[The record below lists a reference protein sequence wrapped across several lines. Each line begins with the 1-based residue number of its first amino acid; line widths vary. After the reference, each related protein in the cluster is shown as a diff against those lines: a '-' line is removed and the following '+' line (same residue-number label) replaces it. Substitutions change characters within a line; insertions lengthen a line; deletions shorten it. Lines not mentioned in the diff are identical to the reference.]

1 MEQNNSKI
9 FRFNEK
15 TDYIYYLSELITD
28 LIQKKDRL
36 TKYHSEIEFII
47 KNNPNAKFISSELYE
62 SISDKTNRLFQYLFN
77 LIGDESKKAVS
88 YRKFRKILYKQR
100 NQLNITLEQ
109 LTQDEN
115 KILSDFN
122 SLRNWGLHI
131 PESLY
136 LQKRVFFKL
145 SSDFINAN
153 KNIIPIPQ
161 YDNFEIEFLIKM
173 EDEIGEVLECCEKI
187 LNRMKT
193 DYSSLIGQEFKIE
206 YEENLVKPYM
216 FMKAVE
222 KSWNVQT
229 KK

>member
-9 FRFNEK
+9 FKFNEK
-15 TDYIYYLSELITD
+15 ADYIFYLSELIID

-36 TKYHSEIEFII
+36 TKYRSEIELII
-47 KNNPNAKFISSELYE
+47 KNNPNAKFINSDLFD
-62 SISDKTNRLFQYLFN
+62 SISDKTNRLYQYLFN

-100 NQLNITLEQ
+100 NSLNISLDQ

-115 KILSDFN
+115 EILSAFN
-122 SLRNWGLHI
+122 SLRNWSLHI

-136 LQKRVFFKL
+136 LQKKAFFKM

-153 KNIIPIPQ
+153 KRIIPIPQ
-161 YDNFEIEFLIKM
+161 YDNFEIEFLHKVQ
-173 EDEIGEVLECCEKI
+173 EEIGEVIESCEKI
-187 LNRMKT
+187 LERMKN
-193 DYSSLIGQEFKIE
+193 DYSSLIGYEFKIV
-206 YEENLVKPYM
+206 YENNLVKPYV

-222 KSWNVQT
+222 KSWNVQNG
-229 KK
+229 K

>member
-47 KNNPNAKFISSELYE
+47 KNNPNAKFISSEIYE

-88 YRKFRKILYKQR
+88 YRKFRKVLYKQKS
-100 NQLNITLEQ
+100 QLNISLEQ

-173 EDEIGEVLECCEKI
+173 EDEIREVMECCEKI

>member
-9 FRFNEK
+9 FKFNEK
-15 TDYIYYLSELITD
+15 ADYIFYLSELIID

-36 TKYHSEIEFII
+36 TKYSSEIELII
-47 KNNPNAKFISSELYE
+47 KHNPNAKFINSDLFD
-62 SISDKTNRLFQYLFN
+62 SISDKTNRLYQYLFN

-100 NQLNITLEQ
+100 NNLNISLEQ

-115 KILSDFN
+115 EILSAFN
-122 SLRNWGLHI
+122 SLRNWSLHI

-136 LQKRVFFKL
+136 LQKKVFFNM

-153 KNIIPIPQ
+153 KSIIPIPQ
-161 YDNFEIEFLIKM
+161 YDNYEIEFLHKIQ
-173 EDEIGEVLECCEKI
+173 EEIGEVMECCEKI
-187 LNRMKT
+187 LERMKN
-193 DYSSLIGQEFKIE
+193 DYSSLIGYEFKIV
-206 YEENLVKPYM
+206 YENNLVKPYA

-222 KSWNVQT
+222 KSWNVQNG
-229 KK
+229 K